1 MKFSFVMV
9 GLLELEGTVRHDSHL
24 NTTRIV
30 STVMLQLTNLPPE
43 PMSGSLHT
51 DWRRRLAMHEFEII

>member
-30 STVMLQLTNLPPE
+30 AAVMLRLTNLPPE
-43 PMSGSLHT
+43 PMSGSLCT
-51 DWRRRLAMHEFEII
+51 NWRLRLAMHEVEII